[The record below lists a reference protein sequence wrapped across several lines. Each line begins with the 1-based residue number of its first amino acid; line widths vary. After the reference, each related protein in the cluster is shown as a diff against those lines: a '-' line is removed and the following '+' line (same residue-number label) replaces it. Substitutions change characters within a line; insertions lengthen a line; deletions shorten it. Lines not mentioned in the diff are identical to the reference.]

1 MHNKAF
7 NIAKNEKYDG
17 YQRGLTSIVYNFF
30 DKRTEGWV
38 KSNNTQNNE
47 LVEELRKPIIGRFRK
62 PWVHSSFTD
71 NIWSDDL
78 IYMQL
83 LSKVNKLTGFLLC
96 VIGFIVNFFGLF
108 LWMIKK
114 VLQLLIFFKKY

>member
-1 MHNKAF
+1 MHNKAS

-17 YQRGLTSIVYNFF
+17 YQRGRTSIVYNFL
-30 DKRTEGWV
+30 DKRTEEWV

-47 LVEELRKPIIGRFRK
+47 LVEELCKPIIGRFKK
-62 PWVHSSFTD
+62 PWVHSLFKD

-78 IYMQL
+78 VYMQL